1 MSVKVDIN
9 DIIGANSHTS
19 AMSLTKSWAD
29 TFKKYALNK
38 NEELSDDP
46 GSSFNIFLH
55 FISHFIINLLE
66 GCLLQHFVFVHCQHG
81 YKSLL

>member
-1 MSVKVDIN
+1 MGVKVDIN
-9 DIIGANSHTS
+9 DIIDANSHTS

-46 GSSFNIFLH
+46 GSSFNKFLQLTLASMAFSYKFMVTFLNFFNV
-55 FISHFIINLLE
+55 FISLLK
-66 GCLLQHFVFVHCQHG
+66 LI
-81 YKSLL
+81 